1 MEDRRSYFRFS
12 TKLKALYYFEGE
24 KERLEKCT
32 PLNVGYKGLG
42 VNFKQHEKNKAGT
55 SIHLGII
62 IKRQLIPI
70 SVRGIVKWVEEE
82 ANDSVAGIELA
93 EELDAMTMI
102 KLF

>member
-1 MEDRRSYFRFS
+1 MEDRRSYFRFPA
-12 TKLKALYYFEGE
+12 KLKALYYFEGE

-32 PLNVGYKGLG
+32 LLNVSYKGLG

-62 IKRQLIPI
+62 IKWQLIPI
-70 SVRGIVKWVEEE
+70 SVRGIVKWVAEG
-82 ANDSVAGIELA
+82 ASDSVAGIELA
-93 EELDAMTMI
+93 EKLDNMTMM

>member
-24 KERLEKCT
+24 KEKLEKCNL
-32 PLNVGYKGLG
+32 LNVGYKGLG
-42 VNFKQHEKNKAGT
+42 VNFKPHEKIKAGT

-70 SVRGIVKWVEEE
+70 SVRGVLKWVKEE
-82 ANDSVAGIELA
+82 ANDSVAGIELT
-93 EELDAMTMI
+93 EELDDITMI